1 MKRKLLLFS
10 IIPFLFIM
18 VLSCKKR
25 SVTEEGKISMKAI
38 NRTEEHQLKGKGQNP
53 ILKISINL
61 LFPDTLSNNS
71 ILKKTRQI
79 ILNDFFPD
87 IDKKITDPNLAMK
100 AYIKDY
106 IKFFDESE
114 IGALEVGKLDDE
126 TQQKNEWWD
135 NEKMIIRHNSENILS
150 YSIESERYTGGAHG
164 GRSYLNTVINLKT
177 GERITEDDLFTEES
191 RPLIATI
198 ILKNLMAKNKVETAQ
213 DLELIGFFDVMEIGM
228 NKNFYLT
235 NEGLVYTYNE
245 YEIAAYALGTIEV
258 LLSYK
263 DISGL
268 MIPGNPIE
276 ELIP

>member
-1 MKRKLLLFS
+1 
-10 IIPFLFIM
+10 M